1 MSLTAA
7 LQIGR
12 SALNASQVGLQVA
25 GNNMANAAT
34 PGYSR
39 QVMYLESMRPDGS
52 GRIYLG
58 RGVQIR
64 DVRRQVDEALNNR
77 LLIGV
82 ADEAAANHRLNVIA
96 QLESTLN
103 ELSGNDLSSE
113 LTGFFTAWSER
124 ANGTK
129 SDALVVQQGGKIAS
143 FVQKLRGELTD
154 QRNQIDGQLG
164 ALVTRADQLTTT
176 IAQINA
182 EIAQAEAGETTASTL
197 RDQRD
202 LALGELSQIID
213 ITTVEQPSG
222 AVDVL
227 VGSTPIVLAGESRGL
242 QIKRRVNGSEVNV
255 TVSTRAND
263 QTLNASS
270 GQIGALLEG
279 RTTDVDGAIS
289 KLDAVTSRLI
299 FEVNKLHSTG
309 RNERQMTS
317 ALGTL
322 AVGTLDR
329 TRALNDT
336 NNTTTA
342 GLPYQ
347 AANGG
352 FYVQV
357 KQTSTGQER
366 MVRVDVDLDG
376 LTAAGTPG
384 FADDTSAEDIRAA
397 LAAIPGL
404 NATFTSD
411 GRLDVRAAQG
421 FEFSFSEDSSGALA
435 VLGVNSFFSGKNAS
449 DIAMDAGLA
458 ADPSRLASGR
468 MINGQFVSNG
478 TAMNLVAL
486 QDRGLAELNGRSMSG
501 SWQDSVQAVAVRTAS
516 ADGELQAATIVRESL
531 DAQRAAISGVSVDE
545 EAINLMQYQRQ
556 YQGAAR
562 LISIADEM
570 MQTLIQL
577 V

>member
-39 QVMYLESMRPDGS
+39 QVMYLESTRPDGS

-103 ELSGNDLSSE
+103 ELSGNDFSSE

-143 FVQKLRGELTD
+143 FVQKLRGELTE

-164 ALVTRADQLTTT
+164 ALVTRADQLTST
-176 IAQINA
+176 IAQINT
-182 EIAQAEAGETTASTL
+182 EIAQAEAGASTASTL

-202 LALGELSQIID
+202 LALAELSQIID

-227 VGSTPIVLAGESRGL
+227 VGSTPIVLAGESRGM
-242 QIKRRVNGSEVNV
+242 QIKRRVNGDQ
-255 TVSTRAND
+255 VSVSVATRAND
-263 QTLNASS
+263 QTLNATS

-309 RNERQMTS
+309 RNERQMSS
-317 ALGTL
+317 ATGTL
-322 AVGTLDR
+322 AFGAQDR
-329 TRALNDT
+329 ARALNNPD
-336 NNTTTA
+336 NTSTA
-342 GLPYQ
+342 QLPFR

-357 KQTSTGQER
+357 KQTATGQER

-384 FADDTSAEDIRAA
+384 FGDDTSAEDIRAA

-435 VLGVNSFFSGKNAS
+435 LMGVNSFFSGKNAS
-449 DIAMDAGLA
+449 DMAVEASVA

-468 MINGQFVSNG
+468 MIDGQFVSNG
-478 TAMNLVAL
+478 TAMRLVAL
-486 QDRGLAELNGRSMSG
+486 QDRGLAELNGRSMG
-501 SWQDSVQAVAVRTAS
+501 SSWTDSVQAVAVRTAS

-562 LISIADEM
+562 LISMADEM
-570 MQTLIQL
+570 MQTLIGL